1 MNFKNDVEALDA
13 LKKKFD
19 ELKNE
24 ITRVIYGQDEV
35 VTQVLISLFSQGH
48 VLLIG
53 VPGLAKTLLVTTI
66 AKILGLKYNRIQF
79 TPDLMPSDI
88 IGTEILD
95 NERHFK
101 FIQGRC
107 LQILSLPTRLIAR
120 HQKPNRHSWKR
131 CRKGR

>member
-13 LKKKFD
+13 LRNKFD

-66 AKILGLKYNRIQF
+66 AKILGIKI
-79 TPDLMPSDI
+79 
-88 IGTEILD
+88 
-95 NERHFK
+95 
-101 FIQGRC
+101 
-107 LQILSLPTRLIAR
+107 
-120 HQKPNRHSWKR
+120 
-131 CRKGR
+131 